1 MKIKMA
7 SIPSWLWLISGIAII
22 FFSKYMGGK
31 VELFFWAGL
40 VFAIIGL
47 AKILVGYITGKKET
61 KPGERTVGAPFYPS
75 GPAPSSASSPGQAAI
90 GRFCPRC
97 GNQIYPN
104 AYFCH
109 KCGLRLR

>member
-1 MKIKMA
+1 MA
-7 SIPSWLWLISGIAII
+7 KIPSWLWLIAGIIVI
-22 FFSKYMGGK
+22 FFSKYVGGK
-31 VELFFWAGL
+31 IEFFFWAGL

-47 AKILVGYITGKKET
+47 AKMLIGYIMHKGET
-61 KPGERTVGAPFYPS
+61 KTEQRAEGAPFYP
-75 GPAPSSASSPGQAAI
+75 APTPGAAPGQAAI
-90 GRFCPRC
+90 TRFCPRC